1 MRRWAFS
8 TPSCPAWLKDKK
20 VRFGLKKI
28 YWLGIALALFM
39 ALVVVMA
46 VIVASNIEAGV
57 TSEIGTGGQPLLAY
71 DAATVPQSVIDDAGE
86 VAAGIFGDDEAKCRD
101 FAAQLLASY
110 AEAKDHDF
118 VLVFNSGGWGWNL
131 LEESPGWWGIF
142 EGIDAELATWDYT
155 SVKLDYLRA
164 TQDFE
169 GRLEEFWET
178 LIGYHSKAEVL
189 AARTEFFTD
198 HLPDIRVILA
208 GESTGAVIID
218 SAMVI
223 MGDNPRVYSIQ
234 AGPPFWHTTITKERS
249 LIMTGNGV
257 SVDTL
262 SHGNGFVFVLGCYQ
276 KWFGVLGPTA
286 DYGTEPHI
294 VVAPGHDYWWQ
305 YPEVRSQITDFLK
318 DNFAPEEI
326 ANN

>member
-1 MRRWAFS
+1 MR
-8 TPSCPAWLKDKK
+8 
-20 VRFGLKKI
+20 KI
-28 YWLGIALALFM
+28 YWLGITLALFV

-46 VIVASNIEAGV
+46 VMVASYIEMGV

-71 DAATVPQSVIDDAGE
+71 DVAEVPPSVIDDASE
-86 VAAGIFGDDEAKCRD
+86 VAAEIFGDDEAKCQD

-131 LEESPGWWGIF
+131 LEESPGWWGIL
-142 EGIDAELATWDYT
+142 EGIDAELATWNYS
-155 SVKLDYLRA
+155 SVELDYLRA
-164 TQDFE
+164 TPDFK
-169 GRLEEFWET
+169 GRLDEFWEA
-178 LIGYHSKAEVL
+178 LIGYRSKAEVL
-189 AARTEFFTD
+189 AARTEFLTD

-234 AGPPFWHTTITKERS
+234 AGPPFWHETITKERS
-249 LIMTGNGV
+249 LIMMGNGV

-262 SHGNGFVFVLGCYQ
+262 SYGNGFDFILGCYE
-276 KWFGVLGPTA
+276 KWFGVLKPTA
-286 DYGTEPHI
+286 DYGTGPHI

-305 YPEVRSQITDFLK
+305 YPVVRSQITEFLRE
-318 DNFAPEEI
+318 NFALEEI
-326 ANN
+326 AY

>member
-1 MRRWAFS
+1 M
-8 TPSCPAWLKDKK
+8 
-20 VRFGLKKI
+20 KKI
-28 YWLGIALALFM
+28 HWLGITLALFV

-46 VIVASNIEAGV
+46 VMVASYIEMGV

-71 DAATVPQSVIDDAGE
+71 DVAEVPPSIIDDASE
-86 VAAGIFGDDEAKCRD
+86 VAAEIFGDDEAKCRD

-142 EGIDAELATWDYT
+142 EGIDAELATWNYS

-164 TQDFE
+164 TPDFK
-169 GRLEEFWET
+169 GRLDEFWEA
-178 LIGYHSKAEVL
+178 LIGYRSKAEVL
-189 AARTEFFTD
+189 AARTEFLTD

-234 AGPPFWHTTITKERS
+234 AGPPFWHETITKERS
-249 LIMTGNGV
+249 LIMMGNGV

-262 SHGNGFVFVLGCYQ
+262 SYGNGFGFILGCYE
-276 KWFGVLGPTA
+276 KWFGA
-286 DYGTEPHI
+286 
-294 VVAPGHDYWWQ
+294 
-305 YPEVRSQITDFLK
+305 LK
-318 DNFAPEEI
+318 
-326 ANN
+326 

>member
-1 MRRWAFS
+1 LR
-8 TPSCPAWLKDKK
+8 
-20 VRFGLKKI
+20 KI
-28 YWLGIALALFM
+28 YWLGITLALFV

-46 VIVASNIEAGV
+46 VMVAAYIEMGV

-71 DAATVPQSVIDDAGE
+71 DVAAVPPSVIDDASE
-86 VAAGIFGDDEAKCRD
+86 VAAEIFGDDEAKCQD

-110 AEAKDHDF
+110 AAAKDHDF
-118 VLVFNSGGWGWNL
+118 VIVFNCGGWGWNL

-142 EGIDAELATWDYT
+142 EGIDAELATWNYT
-155 SVKLDYLRA
+155 SVRLDYLRA
-164 TQDFE
+164 TPDFK
-169 GRLEEFWET
+169 GRLDEFWES
-178 LIGYHSKAEVL
+178 LIGYRSKAEVL

-234 AGPPFWHTTITKERS
+234 AGPPFWHETITKERS
-249 LIMTGNGV
+249 LIMMGNGV

-262 SHGNGFVFVLGCYQ
+262 SYGNGFDFILGCYE
-276 KWFGVLGPTA
+276 KWFGALKPTA
-286 DYGTEPHI
+286 DYGTGPHI

-305 YPEVRSQITDFLK
+305 YPVVRSQITDFLRE
-318 DNFAPEEI
+318 NFAPEEI
-326 ANN
+326 AN

>member
-1 MRRWAFS
+1 M
-8 TPSCPAWLKDKK
+8 
-20 VRFGLKKI
+20 KKI
-28 YWLGIALALFM
+28 HWLGITLALFV

-46 VIVASNIEAGV
+46 VIVASYIEAGV

-71 DAATVPQSVIDDAGE
+71 DVAAVPPSVVDDANE
-86 VAAGIFGDDEAKCRD
+86 VAAEIFGDDEAKCQD

-110 AEAKDHDF
+110 AAAKDHDF
-118 VLVFNSGGWGWNL
+118 VIVFNSGGWGWNL
-131 LEESPGWWGIF
+131 LEESPGWRGIF
-142 EGIDAELATWDYT
+142 EGIDAELATWNYS
-155 SVKLDYLRA
+155 SVELDYLRA
-164 TQDFE
+164 TTGFK
-169 GRLEEFWET
+169 GRLDEFWEA
-178 LIGYHSKAEVL
+178 LIGYRSKAEVL

-234 AGPPFWHTTITKERS
+234 AGPPFWHETITKERS
-249 LIMTGNGV
+249 LIMMGNGV

-262 SHGNGFVFVLGCYQ
+262 SYGNGFDFILGCYE
-276 KWFGVLGPTA
+276 KWFGALKPTA
-286 DYGTEPHI
+286 DYGTGPHI

-305 YPEVRSQITDFLK
+305 YPVVRSQITEFLRE
-318 DNFAPEEI
+318 NFAPEEI
-326 ANN
+326 AY